1 MEKIPQALAAMLEE
15 GVEFLT
21 SKYSSESTELW
32 EELAILERLMDALIN
47 RQEEELERQRGLFE
61 KLMGK
66 HRTLLKDLLDLSQ
79 KYEETQE
86 RLTNLEDSRRSQ
98 ARTIEDLES
107 KLALETGAKVVK
119 EEMGGQSAGSQE
131 PTQTFS
137 ASPSSL
143 VSIFSTDDEEEEED
157 MKKLVKVK
165 EEAQSPPSSP
175 FSCSLL
181 RSVSEEVK
189 GEELVVF
196 SSDPEADS
204 DNDLTIGED

>member
-1 MEKIPQALAAMLEE
+1 M
-15 GVEFLT
+15 EFLRK
-21 SKYSSESTELW
+21 KYSTESTELW
-32 EELAILERLMDALIN
+32 EELTTLEKVMDAFIN
-47 RQEEELERQRGLFE
+47 RREEELERQRALFE
-61 KLMGK
+61 KLMEK
-66 HRTLLKDLLDLSQ
+66 HGALLQDLLDFSQ
-79 KYEETQE
+79 KYEETQVK
-86 RLTNLEDSRRSQ
+86 LTDLEDLRRSQ
-98 ARTIEDLES
+98 AETIEDLEI
-107 KLALETGAKVVK
+107 KLAKV
-119 EEMGGQSAGSQE
+119 EEEVGGQSAESQE
-131 PTQTFS
+131 QTQTFS

-143 VSIFSTDDEEEEED
+143 VSIFSTDDEEEED
-157 MKKLVKVK
+157 MKKPVKVK